1 MNLHAEHMRMPG
13 LLGGSRAV
21 AAIVSTLLIAS
32 AQVGVA
38 LAQSDAVSA
47 FPKQPIKIMVG
58 FTPGGVN
65 DLLARL
71 VAQKLG
77 ERFNQPVVVE
87 NKPGAGGIIAAE
99 AVARATPD
107 GYTVLMAPA
116 GTTVINPAVYA
127 KLPYD
132 ALKSYEHIAIVATYP
147 YILAVDAAGP
157 LKSIKELI
165 AFAKASPDKAN
176 YGSTSAIFQLTSE
189 LFNMKT
195 GVRFEHIPFK
205 SGAEIVTAIL
215 TGQVTMAFADIG
227 AAMPQFRAGKLLALA
242 TSGTARFAD
251 LPDVPTMKEAGIEG
265 VEVDGF
271 SGIIAPA
278 GTPAGIVDKLSGEIN
293 AMLQAQE
300 TKDRLRQL
308 GTVPGG
314 GTPAEFKAAI
324 ARDIAKFTAV
334 AKAANIKLD

>member
-1 MNLHAEHMRMPG
+1 MIDRDVAVRVRVVWRQKFG
-13 LLGGSRAV
+13 AVSAAV
-21 AAIVSTLLIAS
+21 AACAF
-32 AQVGVA
+32 A
-38 LAQSDAVSA
+38 LPNAAQSQAA
-47 FPKQPIKIMVG
+47 YPAHPIKIVVG

-77 ERFNQPVVVE
+77 TRLGQPVVVE

-99 AVARATPD
+99 AVARSAPD
-107 GYTVLMAPA
+107 GYTLLIGPA
-116 GTTVINPAVYA
+116 GTTVINPAVYS

-132 ALKSYEHIAIVATYP
+132 ALKSYSHIAIVATYP

-157 LKSIKELI
+157 IKSIKQLI
-165 AFAKASPDKAN
+165 EFAKANPDKAN

-195 GVRFEHIPFK
+195 GTKFEHIPFK
-205 SGAEIVTAIL
+205 SGAEIVAAIL
-215 TGQVTMAFADIG
+215 NGQVTTAFSDIG
-227 AAMPQFRAGKLLALA
+227 ASMSQFRAGKLLPLA
-242 TSGTARFAD
+242 TSGTLRFPD

-265 VEVDGF
+265 VEVDGH
-271 SGIIAPA
+271 SGLLAPA
-278 GTPAGIVDKLSGEIN
+278 STPIAVVKKLEGEVN
-293 AMLQAQE
+293 LML
-300 TKDRLRQL
+300 KDADTLERLKSF
-308 GTVPGG
+308 GTVAGG
-314 GTPAEFKAAI
+314 GTSEDYAAVI